1 MDFRLFDKAEA
12 ARPHADTSLTLQA
25 LDPTNIQTTILADI
39 FSHFEERN
47 YPNPNPQ

>member
-12 ARPHADTSLTLQA
+12 TRPHASTSDALQT

-39 FSHFEERN
+39 FSHYEERK
-47 YPNPNPQ
+47 PP